1 MIIDDKVSSYS
12 LINNLIDVEKRLVFN
27 KYKYIKHKK
36 KMNKIINDSYEE
48 GSNGSGSK
56 EEYKD
61 DNIESKLK

>member
-12 LINNLIDVEKRLVFN
+12 LINNLIDAEKRFVFN

-36 KMNKIINDSYEE
+36 KINKIINDSYEE
-48 GSNGSGSK
+48 ESNSSGYK
-56 EEYKD
+56 EEYQD